1 MSLKPLTKDDLS
13 LYDLPQRG
21 MFDKLLRMD
30 YLLQQLYPTTPDG
43 GYISKVNLLNQHFK
57 QISDKGWMEF
67 YGIQGAVHKRR
78 RHLEGG

>member
-21 MFDKLLRMD
+21 MFDKLLRLD

-43 GYISKVNLLNQHFK
+43 GYISKVNLFNQHN
-57 QISDKGWMEF
+57 QISDDGWMEF
-67 YGIQGAVHKRR
+67 RFYCQGAVHKQR